1 MFGPPGRLD
10 GKEDSSIS
18 LSLADTGTSDGC
30 SCLSPLLLL
39 LLLPP
44 RTSHVLLNTLLNTLP
59 LPSTFYPTSQA
70 RQYQSGASSY
80 CKVVIICLPMD
91 GYLKT
96 QLNTSW
102 LLGLVSTNCSQT
114 QSINRE
120 SEKDTETKRQRPV
133 QLAAVQQQ

>member
-1 MFGPPGRLD
+1 ME
-10 GKEDSSIS
+10 KKSSIS

-44 RTSHVLLNTLLNTLP
+44 LTSHLLPNTP
-59 LPSTFYPTSQA
+59 IPPITFYLYPTSQA

-120 SEKDTETKRQRPV
+120 REKDTDTETKRQRPV